1 MYFYL
6 WYEYSPEGMYVYHM
20 YVWYLWKPKGA
31 ARSPSAGIAGG
42 CELPGVGYRNQN
54 SGSLQDSKHS

>member
-6 WYEYSPEGMYVYHM
+6 WYEYSPEGMYVYYM

-31 ARSPSAGIAGG
+31 ARSP
-42 CELPGVGYRNQN
+42 
-54 SGSLQDSKHS
+54 